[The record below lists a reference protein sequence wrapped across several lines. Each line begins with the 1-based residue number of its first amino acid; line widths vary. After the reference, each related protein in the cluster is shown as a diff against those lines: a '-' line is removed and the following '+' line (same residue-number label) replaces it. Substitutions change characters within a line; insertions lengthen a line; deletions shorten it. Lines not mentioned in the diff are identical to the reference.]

1 MPYTPFDL
9 NASQQ
14 NYLLLGTGVLDYS
27 KLNSNRLNLF
37 NQLDLRIDKKFNF
50 KRTSLDLFIDV
61 QNVLLFRQQSA
72 PNYTFKRNV
81 DNTGFETTDGN
92 TIKNDGSNAI
102 PVILQNN
109 DLSATPTIGIIFEF

>member
-72 PNYTFKRNV
+72 PNYTFKRNA

>member
-1 MPYTPFDL
+1 LPYTPFDL

-72 PNYTFKRNV
+72 PNYTFKRNA